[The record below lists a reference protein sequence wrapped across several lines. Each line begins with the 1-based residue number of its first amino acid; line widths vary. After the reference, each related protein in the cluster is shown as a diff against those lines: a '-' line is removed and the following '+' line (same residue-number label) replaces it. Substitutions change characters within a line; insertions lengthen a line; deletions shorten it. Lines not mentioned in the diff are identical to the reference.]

1 MKRIGLERV
10 LYEQGEDKIEYGGFL
25 DGDFNSNASTQ
36 SWGDFF
42 RIWSTLG
49 GGAAIAAELS
59 SWHGERELIEYNRP
73 YGAIGGT
80 NVKLPLPENYEV
92 SFIKS
97 GMKSSDFLNNVS
109 SDENG
114 EYYGYKQ
121 GSQIIKFYLP
131 SSQFFSTYFAN
142 MPYKFKT
149 ETGDVYALVLTLK
162 SSRTAT
168 EMQLGADTSEDDM
181 TVSMKNENPDKGNGW
196 MFLEPPDTSGMQ
208 FEYYRQ
214 IGGLYEAYNLTTANQ
229 SVKSSFQLWW
239 DKWGVV
245 AQIVA
250 SIALA
255 AFTGGLSAALE
266 GIFLGLA
273 EAEALA
279 GGAGIFNSCYAFL
292 TTAGSFNASRSTIMA
307 MFMLETT
314 VNGTAAYIDYSFN
327 NKFGAVLG
335 IAFCFFP
342 VISSYGKLGRWIK
355 GSYSESA
362 TKSIIEKISRAGLT
376 ENSTQEEL
384 YKFIIDL
391 TAEEKLMWTQAMKLF
406 SEQEGKQAFEETL
419 KEVFEKAAKDGETPT
434 KLIRWWK
441 GGGSGSEAV
450 KTLLAAGIY
459 FVDVS
464 KWYFIIEEL
473 KNKKFDKR
481 DVDQIF
487 GDAQKN
493 IDEKVKS
500 EFKVSDN
507 NKLFPE
513 LPKTDGIINFYI
525 DSSVNERKGAEK
537 IYSLSLEGDKSFFLT
552 LVANEKRK
560 SLETNAKNNQKLLNA
575 TYDEI
580 KELVSI
586 VSEINKHSDKKI
598 TDEDVLSW
606 VEPGDMEETI
616 LKFFAERSDDL
627 MTNELKKA
635 VNRNKCLATNFKF
648 IDGIPTTNGYIL
660 NFQVISPINVKY
672 NNKSNTLSLKQND
685 DVWIFDDGTLTYN
698 DKDYNTFSCN

>member
-1 MKRIGLERV
+1 MKRIGLEKV
-10 LYEQGEDKIEYGGFL
+10 LYEQDEEKIEYGGLF

-42 RIWSTLG
+42 KIWATLG
-49 GGAAIAAELS
+49 PVGAIGTELS
-59 SWHGERELIEYNRP
+59 SWHGERELKEYNRP

-80 NVKLPLPENYEV
+80 DVKLPLPENYEV

-109 SDENG
+109 SDEKG

-121 GSQIIKFYLP
+121 GNQIIKFYLP
-131 SSQFFSTYFAN
+131 SQQFFSTYFAN

-181 TVSMKNENPDKGNGW
+181 TISMKNENPEAGNGW
-196 MFLEPPDTSGMQ
+196 NFLEPPDVTGTQ
-208 FEYYRQ
+208 FEYYRV
-214 IGGLYEAYNLTTANQ
+214 IGGLYEAYNITTANQ
-229 SVKSSFQLWW
+229 SVKSSFNLWW
-239 DKWGVV
+239 EKWGVV

-250 SIALA
+250 SLALA
-255 AFTGGLSAALE
+255 VFTGGLSAALE
-266 GIFLGLA
+266 GIFLSLA

-279 GGAGIFNSCYAFL
+279 GAAGIFNSCHTFL
-292 TTAGSFNASRSTIMA
+292 TTAGAFNASRSTIMA

-314 VNGTAAYIDYSFN
+314 VNGSAAYIDYKFN

-342 VISSYGKLGRWIK
+342 VISAYGKLGRWVK
-355 GSYSESA
+355 GSYSEAA
-362 TKSIIEKISRAGLT
+362 TNSIIKKISIAGLT

-406 SEQEGKQAFEETL
+406 SQQEGRQAFEETL
-419 KEVFEKAAKDGETPT
+419 KEVFEKAAKDGQTPT
-434 KLIRWWK
+434 KFMRWWK
-441 GGGSGSEAV
+441 ASSGSETV

-459 FVDVS
+459 FVDVT
-464 KWYFIIEEL
+464 KWYLIVEEL

-481 DVDQIF
+481 DTDQIF

-493 IDEKVKS
+493 VDDKVKS

-507 NKLFPE
+507 NTLFPE
-513 LPKTDGIINFYI
+513 LPKTDSIIKNNI
-525 DSSVNERKGAEK
+525 DSKNERRGAET
-537 IYSLSLEGDKSFFLT
+537 IYNLSLEGDKTFFLT
-552 LVANEKRK
+552 LVANEKRRV
-560 SLETNAKNNQKLLNA
+560 LEVNAKNNQKLLNA

-580 KELVSI
+580 SELMGI
-586 VSEINKHSDKKI
+586 VSEINKHTDKKI
-598 TDEDVLSW
+598 TDKEVLTW
-606 VEPGDMEETI
+606 VAPGDMEETI
-616 LKFFAERSDDL
+616 LKYFADRSDDL
-627 MTNELKKA
+627 MTNELRKA

-648 IDGIPTTNGYIL
+648 IDGIPTNVGYIL
-660 NFQVISPINVKY
+660 NFEVISPINIKY
-672 NNKSNTLSLKQND
+672 NNKSNILSLKEKDNVWVFDND
-685 DVWIFDDGTLTYN
+685 TLTYN
-698 DKDYNTFSCN
+698 DKDYDTFSCN

>member
-10 LYEQGEDKIEYGGFL
+10 LYEQGEEKIEYGGLF

-42 RIWSTLG
+42 KIWATLG
-49 GGAAIAAELS
+49 GGAAVAMELS
-59 SWHGERELIEYNRP
+59 SWHGERELKEYSRP

-80 NVKLPLPENYEV
+80 DVKLPLPENYEV

-109 SDENG
+109 SDESG

-121 GSQIIKFYLP
+121 GNQIIKFYLP

-168 EMQLGADTSEDDM
+168 EMQLGADTSDDDM
-181 TVSMKNENPDKGNGW
+181 TISMKNLAPELGNGW
-196 MFLEPPDTSGMQ
+196 GFLEPPDLSGRQ
-208 FEYYRQ
+208 FEYYRE

-239 DKWGVV
+239 EKWGVV

-255 AFTGGLSAALE
+255 VFTGGLSAALE
-266 GIFLGLA
+266 GIFLSLA

-279 GGAGIFNSCYAFL
+279 GGAGIFNACHTFL
-292 TTAGSFNASRSTIMA
+292 TTAGAFNTTRSTIMA

-314 VNGTAAYIDYSFN
+314 VNASAAYIDYKFN

-342 VISSYGKLGRWIK
+342 VISAYGKLGRWVK

-362 TKSIIEKISRAGLT
+362 TKSIIEKISRVGLT

-406 SEQEGKQAFEETL
+406 SEQEGRQAFEETL
-419 KEVFEKAAKDGETPT
+419 KEVFEKAAKDGQTPT
-434 KLIRWWK
+434 KFMRWWK
-441 GGGSGSEAV
+441 ASSGSETV
-450 KTLLAAGIY
+450 RTLLAAGIY
-459 FVDVS
+459 FVDVT
-464 KWYFIIEEL
+464 KWYLIVEEL

-481 DVDQIF
+481 DTDQVF

-493 IDEKVKS
+493 IDDKVKS

-507 NKLFPE
+507 NTLFPE
-513 LPKTDGIINFYI
+513 LPKTDGIINYYI
-525 DSSVNERKGAEK
+525 DSSGNEKKGAEK
-537 IYSLSLEGDKSFFLT
+537 IYNLSLEGDKTFFLT
-552 LVANEKRK
+552 LVANEKRRA
-560 SLETNAKNNQKLLNA
+560 LEVNAKNNQKLLNA

-580 KELVSI
+580 TELMGI
-586 VSEINKHSDKKI
+586 VSEINKHTDKKI
-598 TDEDVLSW
+598 TDEDVLTW

-616 LKFFAERSDDL
+616 LKYFAERSDDL
-627 MTNELKKA
+627 MTNELRKV

-648 IDGIPTTNGYIL
+648 IDGIPTNNGYIL
-660 NFQVISPINVKY
+660 NFEVLSPINVNY
-672 NNKSNTLSLKQND
+672 NNKSNVLSLKEKDN
-685 DVWIFDDGTLTYN
+685 VWVFDNGTLTYN
-698 DKDYNTFSCN
+698 DKDYDSFSCN